1 MQLEV
6 IDRIVTQVFNLLN
19 MSDNKKK
26 GIYLSYEGIKGL
38 VLASILAYQFIINS
52 SVREV
57 PSTMKA
63 IEELSAETKAL
74 REETKSQRD
83 DIKSIN
89 EVLRRAKLT
98 SNTTGKQISTAVY
111 N

>member
-6 IDRIVTQVFNLLN
+6 IDRIVTSVFNLFN

-38 VLASILAYQFIINS
+38 ALASILAYQFIINS

-63 IEELSAETKAL
+63 LEEHSAELRSL
-74 REETKSQRD
+74 RE